1 MDALKSNIMFS
12 TILNSLL
19 QMLPHVLYE
28 PYSSHSACYVWYGV
42 LLIPKYKIMLVSKM
56 PLSDLDHGSVNNILL
71 VR

>member
-28 PYSSHSACYVWYGV
+28 PYSSHSAYHVWYGV
-42 LLIPKYKIMLVSKM
+42 LLVPKYKKMLVSKM
-56 PLSDLDHGSVNNILL
+56 PLSDLDHGSVNNIHL